1 MESQR
6 IFKSKDF
13 YICCCLLAS
22 KFILRAIEPT
32 PTSAKFATFVFED
45 PEEKAE
51 ELIRK
56 HWSGDLCLPT
66 KDFVAAI
73 NELKTRLNSG
83 V

>member
-22 KFILRAIEPT
+22 KYILKAIEPT
-32 PTSAKFATFVFED
+32 SGKFANFIFED
-45 PEEKAE
+45 PEQKAE

-56 HWSGDLCLPT
+56 HWSGELMLPT